1 MLAGYGHSGQVAG
14 SWDPAARA
22 VRVPAGHGP
31 RRPRAGTSGDEC
43 AAVSAR
49 TPRTALLD
57 GRALAEAVAVI
68 GRDDREAALDLL
80 RRARDDAMRELRRR
94 LEDGASGAALVTA
107 QTSLVDQLLRIILD
121 RAARTVYP
129 EPNPTTAGP
138 LSLVAVGGY
147 GRGDLAPHSD
157 VDILFLHPYK
167 LTGRSEQII
176 EYLLYMMWDLGLVV
190 GHATRSVA
198 DCLRRARA
206 DMTIRTSVLESRH
219 VWGDEALYGD
229 FRRRFLTELVPGTE
243 AEFVAAKL
251 RERDQRHLRTGDSR
265 YLLEPNVKDGKGGLR
280 DLHVLFWIAKYLFRV
295 ERFGDLVGH
304 GVLSRREHVSFRRAE
319 GFLWRVRAHLH
330 VVCDRADDR
339 LTFDRQLEIA
349 TRMGYGPRRGNLAVE
364 RFMKH
369 YFLVAKSVGELTRV
383 FCAVLEAEKL
393 HTAPVHRSG
402 AGSGPARDGMLVS
415 GGRIAAAG
423 ERTFNERPVRFVTI
437 FRRAQTEG
445 RDIHPATLRQIHRG
459 GGLITAQ
466 VRDDPEANRAFRAI
480 LTDRRD
486 PEKIL
491 RMMNEA
497 GVLGRFLPDFGRVVA
512 QTQLDL
518 YHVYTVDEHS
528 IRAIGVLAAIERGAL
543 AEELPLASTL
553 IHQLRMREVLY
564 LALLLHDVAK
574 GRGGDHS
581 EIGSEIARS
590 VARRLAFA
598 PHEAETCAWLVRWH
612 LLFSMTAFKR
622 DLNDPG
628 TVDDF
633 VGRVRSLERLRLL
646 LVLTAADITA
656 VGPGRMNAWKG
667 SLLRMLYHR
676 AEAVLAGGREAEDRD
691 ARVAEARRA
700 LRERLAD
707 WAGADIDRFGASL
720 PVPYWLSTDS
730 AMQERHARLVQGG
743 GRGPLVETR
752 IDRARD
758 ATEMTLYTPD
768 YIGLFAAIAGAVAAS
783 GASIVDARVF
793 TTSDGMAIDTIW
805 IQASGGGALRDAG
818 RLERLKQSVVRA
830 LADDGAGAGGAD
842 ETAFEAAPQPART
855 AAIVVEPHV
864 LVDNGASRGHTV
876 IEVSARDR
884 PGLLYDITRTLS
896 ACGVSINS
904 AHISTVGSRAV
915 DVFYVKDRFGLRL
928 SRDAQIAQVRDRL
941 TEMLER
947 GSGVA
952 PDRRAEETAPDRR
965 ADDPAPRRRAAV

>member
-1 MLAGYGHSGQVAG
+1 MSERGAR
-14 SWDPAARA
+14 PAPFDRQ
-22 VRVPAGHGP
+22 G
-31 RRPRAGTSGDEC
+31 
-43 AAVSAR
+43 
-49 TPRTALLD
+49 
-57 GRALAEAVAVI
+57 LAEAVARF
-68 GRDDREAALDLL
+68 GRDDRTAVLALV
-80 RRARDDAMRELRRR
+80 RHARDDGRRELRRR
-94 LEDGASGAALVTA
+94 LEAGASGAEIVAA
-107 QTSLVDQLLRIILD
+107 QTSLIDQLLRILLE
-121 RAARTVYP
+121 RAAGVVYP
-129 EPNPTTAGP
+129 EPNPTTASP

-157 VDILFLHPYK
+157 IDILFLHPYK
-167 LTGRSEQII
+167 RTGRSEQII
-176 EYLLYMMWDLGLVV
+176 EYLLYMMWDIGLAV

-198 DCLRRARA
+198 DCLRQARE

-219 VWGDEALYGD
+219 VWGDQALYGA

-251 RERDQRHLRTGDSR
+251 HERDARHLRAGDSR

-295 ERFGDLVGH
+295 DRFGELVGR
-304 GVLSRREHVSFRRAE
+304 GVLSRDEHVRFARAE
-319 GFLWRVRAHLH
+319 DFLWRVRAHLH
-330 VVCDRADDR
+330 TVCGRAENR
-339 LTFDRQLEIA
+339 LTFDVQPEIA

-369 YFLVAKSVGELTRV
+369 YFLVAKTVGELTRV
-383 FCAVLEAEKL
+383 FCAVLEAERL

-402 AGSGPARDGMLVS
+402 AVTGPPRDGLLVS

-423 ERTFNERPVRFVTI
+423 EGTFGERPVRLVTI

-445 RDIHPATLRQIHRG
+445 RDIHPATLRLIHQG
-459 GGLITAQ
+459 HGLITAS

-512 QTQLDL
+512 QTQHDL

-528 IRAIGVLAAIERGAL
+528 IRAIGVLAAIESGAL
-543 AEELPLASTL
+543 ADDLPLASTL
-553 IHQLRMREVLY
+553 VHTVRMRDALY

-581 EIGSEIARS
+581 TIGSEIARG
-590 VARRLAFA
+590 VARRLDLA
-598 PHEAETCAWLVRWH
+598 PDEVETAAWLVRWH

-622 DLNDPG
+622 DPNDPR

-646 LVLTAADITA
+646 LVLTAADIAA
-656 VGPGRMNAWKG
+656 VGPGRWNAWKG

-691 ARVAEARRA
+691 ARAAEARRA
-700 LRERLAD
+700 LRSRLPD
-707 WAGADIDRFGASL
+707 WAEADIERFEARL
-720 PVPYWLSTDS
+720 PVPYWLSTDG

-743 GRGPLVETR
+743 GEGPVVETC
-752 IDRARD
+752 IDRSREA
-758 ATEMTLYTPD
+758 AEMTLYAPD
-768 YIGLFAAIAGAVAAS
+768 HAGLFAAVAGAVAAA

-793 TTSDGMAIDTIW
+793 TTGDGMALDTFW
-805 IQASGGGALRDAG
+805 IQASWIQAGGGGAFPDEAGLARLR
-818 RLERLKQSVVRA
+818 RSVIRA
-830 LADDGAGAGGAD
+830 LAADAADAGG
-842 ETAFEAAPQPART
+842 TAQAVFEAAPRPARA

-864 LVDNGASRGHTV
+864 LVDNGASRSHTV

-884 PGLLYDITRTLS
+884 PGLLYDITRTLG
-896 ACGVSINS
+896 ACGLSIGS

-915 DVFYVKDRFGLRL
+915 DVFYVKDRFGLKL
-928 SRDAQIAQVRDRL
+928 SHDAQIAQVRDRL
-941 TEMLER
+941 TGMLGHR
-947 GSGVA
+947 SGG
-952 PDRRAEETAPDRR
+952 
-965 ADDPAPRRRAAV
+965 APRRRAAV

>member
-1 MLAGYGHSGQVAG
+1 MRLRVGGIRGK
-14 SWDPAARA
+14 
-22 VRVPAGHGP
+22 VRGHGIRLGVGFAF
-31 RRPRAGTSGDEC
+31 RRGTAHDGLQPAC
-43 AAVSAR
+43 AAMSA
-49 TPRTALLD
+49 PD
-57 GRALAEAVAVI
+57 GRPVALFDRRAFAQAVARL
-68 GRDDREAALDLL
+68 GRDDRKTVLELA
-80 RRARDDAMRELRRR
+80 RSARDEGRRELCRR
-94 LEDGASGAALVTA
+94 LEAGASGAEIVAA
-107 QTSLVDQLLRIILD
+107 QTSLIDQLLRVLLEW
-121 RAARTVYP
+121 ASNVVYP
-129 EPNPTTAGP
+129 EPNPTTASR

-176 EYLLYMMWDLGLVV
+176 EHLLYMMWDLGLAV
-190 GHATRSVA
+190 GHATRSVS
-198 DCLRRARA
+198 DCLRRAQE

-219 VWGDEALYGD
+219 VWGDQALYD
-229 FRRRFLTELVPGTE
+229 AFRRRFLSELVPGTE

-251 RERDQRHLRTGDSR
+251 HERDARHLRAGDSR

-280 DLHVLFWIAKYLFRV
+280 DLHVLFWIAKYLFRI
-295 ERFGDLVGH
+295 ERFGELVER
-304 GVLSRREHVSFRRAE
+304 GVLSRHEYGRFARAE
-319 GFLWRVRAHLH
+319 DFLWRVRAHLH
-330 VVCDRADDR
+330 VVCARAEDR
-339 LTFDRQLEIA
+339 LTFDRQPEIA
-349 TRMGYGPRRGNLAVE
+349 ARMGYGPRRGNLAVE

-383 FCAVLEAEKL
+383 FCAVLEAERL
-393 HTAPVHRSG
+393 HTAPVHRLG
-402 AGSGPARDGMLVS
+402 TEIGPARDGLFVS
-415 GGRIAAAG
+415 GGRIAAVS
-423 ERTFNERPVRFVTI
+423 ESTFSERPVRLVTI

-445 RDIHPATLRQIHRG
+445 RDIHPATLRLIHQG
-459 GGLITAQ
+459 HGLLTAE

-480 LTDRRD
+480 LTDRRN

-497 GVLGRFLPDFGRVVA
+497 GVMGRFLPDFGRVVA

-543 AEELPLASTL
+543 ADELPLASTL
-553 IHQLRMREVLY
+553 IHQLRMRDVLY

-581 EIGSEIARS
+581 EIGAEIARE
-590 VARRLAFA
+590 VATRLEFA
-598 PHEAETCAWLVRWH
+598 PDEVETAAWLVRWH

-622 DLNDPG
+622 DPNDPR

-656 VGPGRMNAWKG
+656 VGPGRMTAWKG

-691 ARVAEARRA
+691 ARVAKARQA
-700 LRERLAD
+700 LRAHLAD
-707 WAGADIDRFGASL
+707 WTEADIAHFETRL
-720 PVPYWLSTDS
+720 PATYWLSTDS
-730 AMQERHARLVQGG
+730 AMQERHARFVRGG
-743 GRGPLVETR
+743 DRGPLVETR
-752 IDRARD
+752 IDRTRD
-758 ATEMTLYTPD
+758 TTEMTLYTPD
-768 YIGLFAAIAGAVAAS
+768 YIGLFAAIAGAVATT
-783 GASIVDARVF
+783 GANIVDARVY

-805 IQASGGGALRDAG
+805 IQAAGGGAFRDEG

-830 LADDGAGAGGAD
+830 LSEDDAGAGRAD
-842 ETAFEAAPQPART
+842 ETAFVAAPRPERSAPI
-855 AAIVVEPHV
+855 ALEPHV
-864 LVDNGASRGHTV
+864 LVDNGASRGYTV

-896 ACGVSINS
+896 ACGVSIGS

-915 DVFYVKDRFGLRL
+915 DVFYVRDRFGLKL
-928 SRDAQIAQVRDRL
+928 SRDAQVAQVQGRL
-941 TEMLER
+941 TEMLGREA
-947 GSGVA
+947 GVA
-952 PDRRAEETAPDRR
+952 PGRR
-965 ADDPAPRRRAAV
+965 ADDPVPRRRAAG

>member
-1 MLAGYGHSGQVAG
+1 MSARSLQPALFDRRTLA
-14 SWDPAARA
+14 
-22 VRVPAGHGP
+22 
-31 RRPRAGTSGDEC
+31 
-43 AAVSAR
+43 AAVS
-49 TPRTALLD
+49 
-57 GRALAEAVAVI
+57 RA
-68 GRDDREAALDLL
+68 GRDDRRAVLELV
-80 RRARDDAMRELRRR
+80 RRARDDGREELRRR
-94 LEDGASGAALVTA
+94 LEAGASGAEIVAA
-107 QTSLVDQLLRIILD
+107 QTALVDQLLHVLLD
-121 RAARTVYP
+121 RAADVVYP
-129 EPNPTTAGP
+129 EPNLTMAGR

-157 VDILFLHPYK
+157 VDVLFLHPYK

-176 EYLLYMMWDLGLVV
+176 EYLLHMLWDMGFAV
-190 GHATRSVA
+190 GHATRSVS
-198 DCLRRARA
+198 DCLRRARK

-219 VWGDEALYGD
+219 VWGDQALYGA
-229 FRRRFLTELVPGTE
+229 FRQRFLTELVPGTE

-251 RERDQRHLRTGDSR
+251 RERDARHLRAGDSR
-265 YLLEPNVKDGKGGLR
+265 YLLEPNLKDGKGGLR

-295 ERFGDLVGH
+295 DSFGDLVER
-304 GVLSRREHVSFRRAE
+304 GVLSRDEHVRFARAE

-330 VVCDRADDR
+330 TVCGRAEDR
-339 LTFDRQLEIA
+339 LTFDRQPEVA
-349 TRMGYGPRRGNLAVE
+349 ARMGYGPRRGNLAVE

-369 YFLVAKSVGELTRV
+369 YFLVAKTVGELTRV
-383 FCAVLEAEKL
+383 FCAVLEAERL
-393 HTAPVHRSG
+393 HTAPLRRSDTE
-402 AGSGPARDGMLVS
+402 AGPARDGLFVS
-415 GGRIAAAG
+415 GGRIAALR
-423 ERTFNERPVRFVTI
+423 EDTFGERPVRLVTI
-437 FRRAQTEG
+437 FRRAQIEG
-445 RDIHPATLRQIHRG
+445 RDIHPATLRLIHQG
-459 GGLITAQ
+459 HGLITAE
-466 VRDDPEANRAFRAI
+466 VRDDPEANAAFRAI

-486 PEKIL
+486 PEKTL

-512 QTQLDL
+512 QTQHDF

-528 IRAIGVLAAIERGAL
+528 IRAIGVLAAIEGGAL
-543 AEELPLASTL
+543 TDELPLASTL
-553 IHQLRMREVLY
+553 IHTVSMRDVLY

-581 EIGSEIARS
+581 EIGSGIARD
-590 VARRLAFA
+590 VGRRLGYA
-598 PHEAETCAWLVRWH
+598 PHEIETAAWLVRWH

-622 DLNDPG
+622 DLNDPR
-628 TVDDF
+628 TVDEF

-656 VGPGRMNAWKG
+656 VGPDRMNAWKG

-691 ARVAEARRA
+691 ARAAKARQALRARLPDLAEADV
-700 LRERLAD
+700 ERFI
-707 WAGADIDRFGASL
+707 AGL
-720 PVPYWLSTDS
+720 PVPYWLSTDG

-783 GASIVDARVF
+783 GANIVDARVS
-793 TTSDGMAIDTIW
+793 TTGDGMAIDTIW
-805 IQASGGGALRDAG
+805 MQASGGGALRDAG

-830 LADDGAGAGGAD
+830 LAGESGDAD
-842 ETAFEAAPQPART
+842 RVLAAAAPRLARS
-855 AAIVVEPHV
+855 ASIVVEPHV
-864 LVDNGASRGHTV
+864 LVDNGASRSHTV

-896 ACGVSINS
+896 ACGLSIVS

-915 DVFYVKDRFGLRL
+915 DVFYVKDRFGHKLAH
-928 SRDAQIAQVRDRL
+928 DAQIAQVRDRL
-941 TEMLER
+941 TGMLGGED
-947 GSGVA
+947 VA
-952 PDRRAEETAPDRR
+952 PSGRADDTAPGRR
-965 ADDPAPRRRAAV
+965 ADGTAPGGHADGTAPQRRAAV